1 MKEKS
6 LTSKSVFW
14 RAEYRGWLVIIF
26 GFIGFL
32 IWAALY
38 PIDQGIQSSG
48 YVISGT
54 KPVDITSPVSASIK
68 HIYKKVGDA
77 IVTGDVVMELNV
89 QPVEPQDRNTLN
101 LIKQLETSNASLKN
115 AFLSRQQQV
124 VALESQYLAIQQL
137 LASGFATKNYLSTIE
152 VQLASSRSESYEMKS
167 RIEENETKLRELKE
181 RINAIKV
188 SPISGTLL
196 NVGSGELGRRIQVGD
211 KLFSV
216 QPSSVDLLVSIRIP
230 VDYVTQIKNG
240 LGVNIIFPT
249 IPGGTAVTFEGR
261 LDHIS
266 NDRIVDEK
274 TNSSYFNGVVT
285 IPNNQR
291 IEALEVKNGLPVSV
305 IIKAGHRSLLS
316 YITRP
321 FVERLMRGLR

>member
-1 MKEKS
+1 
-6 LTSKSVFW
+6 
-14 RAEYRGWLVIIF
+14 
-26 GFIGFL
+26 
-32 IWAALY
+32 
-38 PIDQGIQSSG
+38 
-48 YVISGT
+48 
-54 KPVDITSPVSASIK
+54 
-68 HIYKKVGDA
+68 
-77 IVTGDVVMELNV
+77 
-89 QPVEPQDRNTLN
+89 
-101 LIKQLETSNASLKN
+101 
-115 AFLSRQQQV
+115 
-124 VALESQYLAIQQL
+124 
-137 LASGFATKNYLSTIE
+137 
-152 VQLASSRSESYEMKS
+152 
-167 RIEENETKLRELKE
+167 
-181 RINAIKV
+181 
-188 SPISGTLL
+188 
-196 NVGSGELGRRIQVGD
+196 
-211 KLFSV
+211 
-216 QPSSVDLLVSIRIP
+216 VDLLVSIRIP